1 MLLTINALISACAA
15 AAVCFG
21 WGGFSGL
28 GWLWMLPLGFAGS
41 FLAIGVAEFLLIWL
55 CCSCVDQNK
64 PQEKDSR
71 FFRFLTRAFCPAIF
85 PLLLTKVETS
95 GLDRLPKDGRFVD
108 QNKPQEKDSRFFRFL
123 TRAFCPA
130 IFPLLLT
137 KVETSG
143 LDRLPKD
150 GRFMLVCNHLDN
162 LDPVLLLAKFPKA
175 QLAFISKREN
185 STMFIVGNLMH
196 KLQCQLLNRENDRE
210 ALKTILKCISI
221 LKEDKAS
228 IAVFPEGYTSTD
240 GLLHHFRNGVFKEND
255 REALK
260 TILKC
265 ISILKED
272 KASIAVFPEGY
283 TSTDGL
289 LHHFRNGVFKIA
301 QKAQVPIVVCTVQGT
316 NSVFHN
322 AARLKRSVV
331 KLHLLDVIPAADLAG
346 IHTNQIG
353 DRVYDLMA
361 GTNSVF
367 HNAARLKRS
376 VVKLHLLDV
385 IPAADLAGIHTNQI
399 GDRVYDLMAKDLGPG
414 LVAEE

>member
-15 AAVCFG
+15 LAVCAG

-28 GWLWMLPLGFAGS
+28 GWLWMLPVGFAGS

-71 FFRFLTRAFCPAIF
+71 FFRL
-85 PLLLTKVETS
+85 
-95 GLDRLPKDGRFVD
+95 
-108 QNKPQEKDSRFFRFL
+108 L

-240 GLLHHFRNGVFKEND
+240 GLLHHFRNGVFK
-255 REALK
+255 
-260 TILKC
+260 
-265 ISILKED
+265 
-272 KASIAVFPEGY
+272 
-283 TSTDGL
+283 
-289 LHHFRNGVFKIA
+289 IA

-346 IHTNQIG
+346 IHT
-353 DRVYDLMA
+353 
-361 GTNSVF
+361 S
-367 HNAARLKRS
+367 
-376 VVKLHLLDV
+376 
-385 IPAADLAGIHTNQI
+385 QI